1 MIGRQ
6 VRKTVP
12 HKITR
17 KISLNKK
24 GDRETNAT
32 EFRMLLGSIAHQCNE
47 ERVELIR
54 TEERRSRTK
63 LKIARPYVKY
73 NKMVH

>member
-1 MIGRQ
+1 
-6 VRKTVP
+6 
-12 HKITR
+12 
-17 KISLNKK
+17 
-24 GDRETNAT
+24 
-32 EFRMLLGSIAHQCNE
+32 MLLGSIAHQCNE

-63 LKIARPYVKY
+63 LKIARSYVKY